1 MRLGDK
7 RHIFIRN
14 GEAKKR
20 KVSLGLL
27 ALFLVTM
34 VFGGTVY
41 FFKIIR
47 PVMIE
52 LAKSQVTTQAE
63 LAMHRVIG
71 KMFQDIDCRELV
83 RITQLEDGTVS
94 SISSD
99 MSRVNELKAEAS
111 IAIAEE
117 FAAINQIDLAIP
129 LGTLTGSDITA
140 GIGPHLPIKLMP
152 YGSISVNFHTDFSET
167 GINQTLLSVNLTAK
181 ATVGIVIPSATMT
194 EEITTDIPITQTVI
208 VGKIPDNYVN
218 IGELGE
224 NYESDVLD
232 IIG

>member
-7 RHIFIRN
+7 RLINIRN
-14 GEAKKR
+14 GKAKKR

-27 ALFLVTM
+27 ALLFVTLV
-34 VFGGTVY
+34 VSGSIY
-41 FFKIIR
+41 FFKIVR

-52 LAKSQVTTQAE
+52 LAMSEVTTQAE
-63 LAMHRVIG
+63 LAIHRVVG
-71 KMFQDIDCRELV
+71 EMFQDIDCRDLV

-99 MSRVNELKAEAS
+99 MSRVNALKAEAS

-117 FAAINQIDLAIP
+117 IAAIDQIDITIP
-129 LGTLTGSDITA
+129 LGTLTGSNLTT
-140 GIGPHLPIKLMP
+140 GVGPRMPIKLMP
-152 YGSISVNFHTDFSET
+152 YGSVTVSFHTNFTET
-167 GINQTLLSVNLTAK
+167 GINQTLLSVNLSAK
-181 ATVGIVIPSATMT
+181 ATMGIVIPSATLSEDVTT
-194 EEITTDIPITQTVI
+194 EIPITQTVI